1 MFSRR
6 VKRYQGQAGKPTS
19 QARSMATKQSL
30 EELQRE
36 DKGHHKDDVHRKLG
50 PDSILT
56 LGTWPLK
63 LLDTNLGK
71 DRKHIKF
78 LLHKQNRGLKS
89 SLG

>member
-1 MFSRR
+1 MTEKQDKNCHAFTHKKKGT
-6 VKRYQGQAGKPTS
+6 KRAPV
-19 QARSMATKQSL
+19 L

-56 LGTWPLK
+56 LGTWPFK